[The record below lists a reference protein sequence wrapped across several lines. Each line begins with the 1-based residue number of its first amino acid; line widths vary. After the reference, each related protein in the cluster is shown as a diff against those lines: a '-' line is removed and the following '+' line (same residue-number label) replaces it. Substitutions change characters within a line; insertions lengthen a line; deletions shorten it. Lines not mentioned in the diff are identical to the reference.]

1 MDQYT
6 FVKAKLTEMGIPY
19 RIIEHSAVMTIEEA
33 DRYIEGEE
41 GVKTK
46 SLFLCNRKNKAYYL
60 VVLDGSKAVDMKL
73 LEELIPTKG
82 LHFCSEEKLMQ
93 KLGLPVGTVS
103 IFGLLNNE
111 DHDVNIILDRGMLEE
126 RYIAFHPN
134 VNTATAFIEMA
145 DMFRF
150 FEKTGYEYR
159 ILDLWKEKVFSG

>member
-1 MDQYT
+1 MNQYT
-6 FVKAKLTEMGIPY
+6 FVKDKLDEFGIGY
-19 RIIEHSAVMTIEEA
+19 RIIEHPPAMTTEEA

-46 SLFLCNRKNKAYYL
+46 TLFLCNKKSKAYYL
-60 VVLDGSKAVDMKL
+60 VVTDGAKPIDMKT

-82 LHFCSEEKLMQ
+82 LHFCSEEKLMN
-93 KLGLPVGTVS
+93 KLGLPAGTVS

-111 DHDVNIILDRGMLEE
+111 EHDVNIIIDKEILEE
-126 RYIAFHPN
+126 KYITFHPN
-134 VNTATAFIEMA
+134 VNTATAFITME

-159 ILDLWKEKVFSG
+159 ILEL

>member
-1 MDQYT
+1 MDQYA
-6 FVKAKLTEMGIPY
+6 FVKRKLAEMDIPF
-19 RIIEHSAVMTIEEA
+19 RIIEHPPAMTTEEA

-46 SLFLCNRKNKAYYL
+46 TLFLCNKKSKAYYL
-60 VVLDGSKAVDMKL
+60 VVTDGAKPVDMKV
-73 LEELIPTKG
+73 LEQLIPTKG

-93 KLGLPVGTVS
+93 KLRLPAGTVS

-111 DHDVNIILDRGMLEE
+111 EHDVNVILDKEILDEE
-126 RYIAFHPN
+126 YITFHPN
-134 VNTATAFIEMA
+134 VNTATAFVKME

-159 ILDLWKEKVFSG
+159 ILEL

>member
-6 FVKAKLTEMGIPY
+6 FVKERLEEMGIPY
-19 RIIEHSAVMTIEEA
+19 RIIEHPAVMTTKEA
-33 DRYIEGEE
+33 DRYIEDEE

-46 SLFLCNRKNKAYYL
+46 TLFLCNKKSKAYYM
-60 VVLDGSKAVDMKL
+60 VVTDGSKTVDMKA
-73 LEELIPTKG
+73 LETLIPTKG

-93 KLGLPVGTVS
+93 KLGLPAGTVS

-111 DHDVNIILDRGMLEE
+111 DHDVNIILDKGMLEE
-126 RYIAFHPN
+126 QYILFHPN
-134 VNTATAFIEMA
+134 VNTATAFIAME

-159 ILDLWKEKVFSG
+159 ILEL